1 MIIYNLN
8 ILRCPTLP
16 AKTDPPLVID
26 SDAVL
31 AFSLAFQ
38 SFQSVAW
45 RRSQISKLLLRRG
58 GIADSNA
65 RQGTLRIPF
74 CPTRDEPET
83 DAIRLHPPSPRRLRL
98 KKWACHAGP
107 PSAAS
112 LFALLTFSQRCRDLR
127 CIESRLD
134 FHGDVTRVSSFN
146 GFSLG
151 SL

>member
-58 GIADSNA
+58 GIKACVWPPP
-65 RQGTLRIPF
+65 G
-74 CPTRDEPET
+74 CPTAVFWTVFLKISVAFHET
-83 DAIRLHPPSPRRLRL
+83 R
-98 KKWACHAGP
+98 KM
-107 PSAAS
+107 
-112 LFALLTFSQRCRDLR
+112 
-127 CIESRLD
+127 
-134 FHGDVTRVSSFN
+134 
-146 GFSLG
+146 
-151 SL
+151 